1 MSYTICSC
9 PSRTSHSLT
18 QDGVLRDCLSRLS
31 DGNFVIRRL
40 SHQAYWQYSAFSALI
55 LLVEW
60 QEGRPAC
67 KKTEW
72 WGAGMVICLERGA
85 DLHMVQLMPLP
96 LTVTCF
102 SKIQIGFTFVVPA
115 HLDSPR
121 QRVVKRVCVCVC
133 VLIGNMQYV
142 FVFCYHSIVMLPPIL
157 MMKPKVLC
165 FWIVRPSVLHT
176 FMFIMRVCSG
186 GAFSHRLAVDL

>member
-1 MSYTICSC
+1 
-9 PSRTSHSLT
+9 
-18 QDGVLRDCLSRLS
+18 
-31 DGNFVIRRL
+31 
-40 SHQAYWQYSAFSALI
+40 
-55 LLVEW
+55 
-60 QEGRPAC
+60 
-67 KKTEW
+67 
-72 WGAGMVICLERGA
+72 MVICLERAA

-115 HLDSPR
+115 HLDSTR

-133 VLIGNMQYV
+133 AYWQYAV
-142 FVFCYHSIVMLPPIL
+142 CLFCYHSIVMLPPIL

>member
-1 MSYTICSC
+1 M
-9 PSRTSHSLT
+9 
-18 QDGVLRDCLSRLS
+18 
-31 DGNFVIRRL
+31 
-40 SHQAYWQYSAFSALI
+40 

-72 WGAGMVICLERGA
+72 WGAGMVICLERSA

-115 HLDSPR
+115 HLDSTR

-133 VLIGNMQYV
+133 AYWQCAVCLCVLLPFYCYASTYPNDETKGIMFLDCPSICATYV
-142 FVFCYHSIVMLPPIL
+142 YVHHACVLGWSILTSACRGPLV
-157 MMKPKVLC
+157 
-165 FWIVRPSVLHT
+165 T
-176 FMFIMRVCSG
+176 T
-186 GAFSHRLAVDL
+186 AF

>member
-1 MSYTICSC
+1 MYRNVLYSPDHVLHHLLLPISC
-9 PSRTSHSLT
+9 TSHSLT
-18 QDGVLRDCLSRLS
+18 QDGVLRDRLSRLS

-40 SHQAYWQYSAFSALI
+40 SHQAYWQYSAFSALM

-72 WGAGMVICLERGA
+72 WGAGMVICLERSA

-121 QRVVKRVCVCVC
+121 QRVVKRLCVCVC
-133 VLIGNMQYV
+133 LLAICSM
-142 FVFCYHSIVMLPPIL
+142 FVCSVTIL
-157 MMKPKVLC
+157 LLC
-165 FWIVRPSVLHT
+165 FHLS
-176 FMFIMRVCSG
+176 
-186 GAFSHRLAVDL
+186 